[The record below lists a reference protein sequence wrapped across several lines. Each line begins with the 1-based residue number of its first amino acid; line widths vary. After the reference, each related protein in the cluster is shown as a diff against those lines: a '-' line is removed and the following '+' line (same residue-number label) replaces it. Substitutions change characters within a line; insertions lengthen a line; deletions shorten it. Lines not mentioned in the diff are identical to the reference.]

1 MQLFI
6 LIGPSAAGKTT
17 VMEALLA
24 DPTLNLVR
32 FLTTTS
38 RDPREGEIP
47 GVQYQFVSPAQ
58 FRLMIKAGTFFEWT
72 EIYGHLYG
80 TNKET
85 LNTLRQGA
93 RPIVCVLEPSGAQKI
108 KQADPEQTTLIA
120 IDAPRKTLL
129 TRLQTRHTDP
139 EDVAK
144 RIARIDTEMRLY
156 PKLADVCVTNKD
168 GELAKTVEE
177 VKQLILKTCVFRLF

>member
-24 DPTLNLVR
+24 DPSLNLVR

-58 FRLMIKAGTFFEWT
+58 FQLMIKAGTFFEWT

-85 LNTLRQGA
+85 LNTLRRGA
-93 RPIVCVLEPSGAQKI
+93 RPIVCVLEPQGAQKI
-108 KQADPEQTTLIA
+108 KQGDPEQTT
-120 IDAPRKTLL
+120 
-129 TRLQTRHTDP
+129 
-139 EDVAK
+139 
-144 RIARIDTEMRLY
+144 
-156 PKLADVCVTNKD
+156 
-168 GELAKTVEE
+168 
-177 VKQLILKTCVFRLF
+177 

>member
-24 DPTLNLVR
+24 DPSLNLVR

-38 RDPREGEIP
+38 RDPREGEVS
-47 GVQYQFVSPAQ
+47 GVHYQFVPSAQ

-72 EIYGHLYG
+72 ELYGHLYG

-85 LNTLRQGA
+85 LTTLRQGA
-93 RPIVCVLEPSGAQKI
+93 RPIICVLDPNGAQKI

-129 TRLQTRHTDP
+129 ARLEARHTDP
-139 EDVAK
+139 EDIKK
-144 RIARIDTEMRLY
+144 RIARIDAEIKLY
-156 PKLADVCVTNKD
+156 PKLADVCITNKE
-168 GELAKTVEE
+168 GELQKTVEE
-177 VKQLILKTCVFRLF
+177 LKQLILKTCVFRLF

>member
-6 LIGPSAAGKTT
+6 FIGPSGAGKTT

-38 RDPREGEIP
+38 RDPREGEVS
-47 GVQYQFVSPAQ
+47 GVNYQFVSPAQ
-58 FRLMIKAGTFFEWT
+58 FKLMIKAGTFFEWT
-72 EIYGHLYG
+72 EIYGHFYG

-93 RPIVCVLEPSGAQKI
+93 RPIVCALEPNGAQKI
-108 KQADPEQTTLIA
+108 KQADPEHTTIITIEAPRETLIA
-120 IDAPRKTLL
+120 
-129 TRLQTRHTDP
+129 RLNMRHTDP
-139 EDVAK
+139 EDVTK
-144 RIARIDTEMRLY
+144 RIARIDAELVLY
-156 PKLADVCVTNKD
+156 PKLSDACFENKE
-168 GELAKTVEE
+168 GELVQTIQQVT
-177 VKQLILKTCVFRLF
+177 QLILEKSMVRLF